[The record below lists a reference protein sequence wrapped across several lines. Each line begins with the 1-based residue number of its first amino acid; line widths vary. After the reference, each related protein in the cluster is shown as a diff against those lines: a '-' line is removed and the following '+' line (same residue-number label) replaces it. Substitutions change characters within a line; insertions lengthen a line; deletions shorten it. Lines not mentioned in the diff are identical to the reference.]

1 MVIVGPTA
9 GGVNS
14 VQTLVQTAPEA
25 NLFGSQSII
34 GRSMRI
40 LSHAIGEAL
49 QPSNFCG
56 NIALV

>member
-1 MVIVGPTA
+1 MVIVGPT